1 MTETATTSYRYAAA
15 IYRSIFVFFVFA
27 PFSIARAWIWG
38 QPLVPCGQD
47 KLPKCD
53 FNAALMLL
61 NNLIDFGLLLVP
73 FLAAIA
79 LMFAGFMYLTSA
91 GDTGKVGKAHEI
103 FTDTIIGIVVAL
115 AAWLIIKTIL
125 DGLGVPAAFNL
136 LGK

>member
-1 MTETATTSYRYAAA
+1 MVYGGAFAFLF
-15 IYRSIFVFFVFA
+15 IF
-27 PFSIARAWIWG
+27 PFSLAVAWTWG
-38 QPLVPCGQD
+38 QQLVPCGQD
-47 KLPKCD
+47 DLPKCD

-103 FTDTIIGIVVAL
+103 FTDTVIGIIVAL

-125 DGLGVPAAFNL
+125 VGLGVDNAFNL